1 MLARV
6 LKVGIDEKID
16 LVRCNADL
24 RSGHN
29 WIVDEVNS
37 CTVKGLGLRFVCHTL
52 GCPDQCHLPLY
63 Q

>member
-37 CTVKGLGLRFVCHTL
+37 CTSTVKGLGLRFVCHTL
-52 GCPDQCHLPLY
+52 GCPD
-63 Q
+63 